1 MPSAI
6 ATSGFTYWCVTTSE
20 IGATRRSQAYA
31 VKPTSEPMT
40 TR

>member
-20 IGATRRSQAYA
+20 IGATRRSHAYA
-31 VKPTSEPMT
+31 EKPTSEPMT

>member
-20 IGATRRSQAYA
+20 IGATRRSHAYA